1 MGIRFMAKI
10 TKLANFI
17 EVLWASTLTHR
28 VESSF
33 ESRGGI
39 LLIAPPAH
47 FKTTMLRAVE
57 NQPGVS
63 PLSDITVKGLIEAR
77 DMIACKKINT
87 LLFYDLQKVYER
99 KADTTANIIGSL
111 RALMDEGF
119 TSAAFENQNIIQQRA
134 RALILAATTPAMYRR
149 CAGDWDES
157 GFSRRLIFSVYSL
170 SNPELIVKSIMR
182 DEPLELSGISS
193 VNVPFNLSIKLEE
206 KEGDEVVLR
215 GLLGRGQ
222 RGEEIPLIL
231 LRKIL
236 AVLRW
241 KAKHLHQK
249 DYAIDILKEFGK
261 SMKDE
266 GVQIEL

>member
-1 MGIRFMAKI
+1 MGVTR

-28 VESSF
+28 VDSQF

-47 FKTTMLRAVE
+47 FKTTMLKAVE
-57 NQPGVS
+57 TQPGVH
-63 PLSDITVKGLIEAR
+63 PLSDITVTGLVSAR
-77 DMIACKKINT
+77 DMIAARKINT

-99 KADTTANIIGSL
+99 KSETASNIIGSL

-119 TSAAFENQNIIQQRA
+119 TSAAYENQNIIQQRA
-134 RALILAATTPAMYRR
+134 RALVLAAGTPAMYRR
-149 CAGDWDES
+149 YAGDWDEN

-170 SNPELIVKSIMR
+170 SNPEVIVKAIMK
-182 DEPLELSGISS
+182 DEPLELCGISS
-193 VNVPFNLSIKLEE
+193 VNIPFNLCIKMEE
-206 KEGDEVVLR
+206 REGDETALR
-215 GLLGRGQ
+215 SLLSRGQ

-241 KAKHLHQK
+241 KAKQLHHK
-249 DYAIDILKEFGK
+249 DFALDIVKEFGR